1 MLKKSLV
8 IISLLLLATSSFAFI
23 KGLDNPLASMV
34 KVGESVTVPEGISVK
49 SVVVVGGSATVYGE
63 VKEDVVAVGGSII
76 LKDTAL
82 VGGDV
87 VAIGGKV
94 LKEAGT
100 IARGEIVEMSLGSMA
115 PAFAFVSKGVGLR
128 EVALFSFLSF
138 LGFLA
143 LVVLLVA
150 FFTPQLG
157 RISGSVEQNPVK
169 NFLVGFLIV
178 ALILPI
184 TLLLVVSLV
193 GIIFIP
199 FWLLLLGV
207 ALIFGFVAASH
218 LIGKKVLNLARLS
231 GKPMMVEALVGV
243 VLLGLV
249 AFFPLIGPLVKIIA
263 SLSGLGAVYWTR
275 FGTR

>member
-1 MLKKSLV
+1 MLKKFLTFFFLF
-8 IISLLLLATSSFAFI
+8 ILTTSSFAFI
-23 KGLDNPLASMV
+23 KELDSSLASII
-34 KVGESVTVPEGISVK
+34 KVGENVTVPEGISVK

-63 VKEDVVAVGGSII
+63 VKEDVVAVGGSVI

-100 IARGEIVEMSLGSMA
+100 ITRGEVVEMSLVSMA
-115 PAFAFVSKGVGLR
+115 PAFALVSKGVGLR
-128 EVALFSFLSF
+128 EVALFGFLSF

-157 RISGSVEQNPVK
+157 RISGSVEQNPIK
-169 NFLVGFLIV
+169 NFLVGLLIA

-184 TLLLVVSLV
+184 TLLLVISIV

-231 GKPMMVEALVGV
+231 GKPMMVETLVGV
-243 VLLGLV
+243 ILLGLV
-249 AFFPLIGPLVKIIA
+249 AFFPLIGLLVKLLA
-263 SLSGLGAVYWTR
+263 SLAGLGAVYWTR